1 MKRKKITIILFLLL
15 SIISCHIY
23 TPNEIIEKGNRI
35 KDEYQI
41 QLKTLIEYSNN
52 LAKDSCTIY
61 SIYTSP
67 KTELFEFSIYNYDKK
82 ENKFI
87 ESFLDVSNKSKNV
100 IQSILPKK
108 HITNVIFTKN
118 VYAAFNIRHTR
129 DKEFHY
135 AKLIYC
141 HNKEFFKT

>member
-67 KTELFEFSIYNYDKK
+67 KPSYS
-82 ENKFI
+82 
-87 ESFLDVSNKSKNV
+87 SFLYIIMTKKKINLLRVS
-100 IQSILPKK
+100 
-108 HITNVIFTKN
+108 
-118 VYAAFNIRHTR
+118 
-129 DKEFHY
+129 
-135 AKLIYC
+135 
-141 HNKEFFKT
+141 